1 MKRVLGFL
9 VIFVLLVCATAG
21 VGVYTAYQKATEPYK
36 GYPGG
41 EIFFTVTP
49 GQAGA
54 SIARALEAEGIAR
67 DHRLFV
73 AALWF
78 KKATGRLQA
87 GEYRFTKP
95 ASTMEVI
102 DRLVDGDIYSLSV
115 TIPEGLTVSETA
127 EHLAEK
133 GIGDVGAFRAAFGRS
148 DLIASLDP
156 EASDLEGYL
165 FPETYQFPRQP
176 APEEVAR
183 ALTARFIQFF
193 DEDRLAKAASLD
205 LDVRE
210 VVTLAS
216 IVEKETG
223 RAEERPLI
231 ASVFWNRLNRRMALQ
246 SDPTIIYELKRQGRY
261 DGNLRQDD
269 LKLDAPY
276 NTYRF
281 PGLPPGPIASPGLA
295 AIDAVLSPPE
305 TKYLYFVSKNDGS
318 HYFSRTLRE
327 HTNAVRKYQIEY
339 FRQKRRERQKKKAG
353 VS

>member
-1 MKRVLGFL
+1 MKRVLGLL
-9 VIFVLLVCATAG
+9 VILVLLVCAAAG
-21 VGVYTAYQKATEPYK
+21 VGVYTVYQKATEAYK
-36 GYPGG
+36 GYPGD
-41 EIFFTVTP
+41 EIFFMVQP
-49 GQAGA
+49 GQAGV
-54 SIARALEAEGIAR
+54 SIARALEAEGVAR

-73 AALWF
+73 AALWL

-87 GEYRFTKP
+87 GEYRFAKP
-95 ASTMEVI
+95 ASTMDVI
-102 DRLVDGDIYSLSV
+102 DRLVDGDIYLLSV

-127 EHLAEK
+127 DHLARK
-133 GIGDVGAFRAAFGRS
+133 GIGDADAFRGVFGRGE
-148 DLIASLDP
+148 LIASLDP
-156 EASDLEGYL
+156 EARDLEGYL
-165 FPETYQFPRQP
+165 FPETYRFPRQP

-183 ALTARFIQFF
+183 ALTDRFIQLF
-193 DEDRLAKAASLD
+193 DEKRLAKAASLE

-231 ASVFWNRLNRRMALQ
+231 ASVFWNRLKRPMALQ

-261 DGNLRQDD
+261 DGNLRGND
-269 LKLDAPY
+269 LKLDSPY

-295 AIDAVLSPPE
+295 AIDAVLSPAE
-305 TKYLYFVSKNDGS
+305 TRYFYFVSKNDGS
-318 HYFSRTLRE
+318 HHFSRTLRE
-327 HTNAVRKYQIEY
+327 HSNAVRKYQIEY